1 MTSALQIC
9 PTKPKLNV
17 SKTHPLLIQ
26 IPKISAAIWIPPK
39 PKRAMIARKLE
50 LEEIWR
56 DLNLL
61 QVKYFTFYK
70 IYKDISRDSRS
81 TLEQAHESSGI
92 LKFKLRYLPL
102 SVNLLFNKKESHIY
116 FPTYY
121 LYHSTVFQ
129 RTSFKSFGITIIHS
143 FKGCIIFDGIMYHDL
158 FLLYWWAFTS
168 FCIIFPLLTK

>member
-1 MTSALQIC
+1 MVGEFLEAILTSGLYKEVTLALQIC

-39 PKRAMIARKLE
+39 PKRTMIARKLE

-70 IYKDISRDSRS
+70 IYKDISRDPRS
-81 TLEQAHESSGI
+81 TLQQAHESSGI

-102 SVNLLFNKKESHIY
+102 SVNLLFNEKESHIY
-116 FPTYY
+116 F
-121 LYHSTVFQ
+121 LH
-129 RTSFKSFGITIIHS
+129 IIYIIQQY
-143 FKGCIIFDGIMYHDL
+143 FKGL
-158 FLLYWWAFTS
+158 PTS
-168 FCIIFPLLTK
+168 HLVSL